1 MSSFFSIQVDPQ
13 DIPPISGLNYLPNYL
28 TDVEETA
35 LGAAIDQETW
45 DTNWERRRQPYGVT
59 YGGKDDTFRP
69 IPAWGSALAQRMQHE
84 GISDREFD
92 QMLVNE
98 YLPGQGIA
106 MHVDYR
112 PFDRT
117 VVSLSLLAPWVMDF
131 RRPADGRQEH
141 LLLEPRSLLILSDTA
156 CYEWQ
161 HGIAKRKS
169 DCWNGLRLCRERRL
183 SVTFRLRK

>member
-1 MSSFFSIQVDPQ
+1 MSSLFPIQVNPQ
-13 DIPPISGLNYLPNYL
+13 DIPPIPGLNYIPKYVS
-28 TDVEETA
+28 DVEERA
-35 LGAAIDQETW
+35 LAAAIDQETW
-45 DTNWERRRQPYGVT
+45 DKNWERRRQPYGVT
-59 YGGKDDTFRP
+59 YGGKDEIFRP
-69 IPAWGSALAQRMQHE
+69 IPAWGSALAQRMQRE

-106 MHVDYR
+106 MHMDYR